1 MIIKNNII
9 EIIIPICILFLL
21 LLSSDPVH
29 YPDSSRYLSGSLID
43 PPFYSTIII
52 IMKFV
57 FGSLNS
63 VIIFQTLIIG
73 FGIIYFT
80 KTFAI
85 HFKLNTKVKI
95 FISILLFLPIIKF
108 YNNLL
113 TEPISYAFSL
123 LLASFIVKLIFN
135 FNIQNLIWSS
145 IFAILLLLTRHQFMF
160 IYPVIFLIYLTIIIQ
175 KSSKKIFVYL
185 IASFFAIILVN
196 NFLNFANNHIKKDI
210 LKADPLIY
218 EGSGP
223 FYFIFIDAVYISKV
237 EDSELFTDQ
246 NLRKVVNTLIK
257 EMDNRK
263 ALINH
268 YNGRG
273 HFGQSFKEIR
283 NYSKDML
290 INLSVEENIPVIK
303 LKKNIS
309 IKLILVNYKE
319 YIKHIFKKF
328 YDSTWLFIFLPFF
341 MSVIGLMSFIK
352 YRSKLSQVVLFI
364 STFSLTNHSV
374 VYLFGRVQ
382 PRYLIYSDFILL
394 IFIFIIFYVF
404 LQKKKSDRI

>member
-9 EIIIPICILFLL
+9 KIIISICILFLL
-21 LLSSDPVH
+21 LLSSNPVH
-29 YPDSSRYLSGSLID
+29 YPDSTRYLNGSLID
-43 PPFYSTIII
+43 PPLYSTIII

-73 FGIIYFT
+73 FSIIYFT

-85 HFKLNTKVKI
+85 HFKLNTKAKI

-123 LLASFIVKLIFN
+123 LLVSFIVKLIFN

-145 IFAILLLLTRHQFMF
+145 IFAILLLLTRNQFIF

-185 IASFFAIILVN
+185 IASFFAIILVH
-196 NFLNFANNHIKKDI
+196 NFLNFTNKYVKKDT
-210 LKADPLIY
+210 LKNDLLMY
-218 EGSGP
+218 ENSGP

-237 EDSELFTDQ
+237 KDSELFTDQ
-246 NLRKVVNTLIK
+246 NLRKVVTTIIK

-263 ALINH
+263 ALINY

-273 HFGQSFKEIR
+273 HFGLSFKEIR
-283 NYSKDML
+283 DYSRDML

-303 LKKNIS
+303 LKKKIS
-309 IKLILVNYKE
+309 HKLILVNYKE

-341 MSVIGLMSFIK
+341 MSITGLISFLK

-394 IFIFIIFYVF
+394 IFIFIIFYIF
-404 LQKKKSDRI
+404 LQKKEGI